1 MMMPIISCPYC
12 NAHVP
17 RPDSMPG
24 ARVLCPRC
32 GEMFPYRLTEGV
44 DDSPRFA
51 DPARNEIEG
60 LGSAGPG
67 VSNKAVA
74 AAVLGV
80 MLVMA
85 VAGLI
90 FALQTETLRR
100 AHDANLG

>member
-1 MMMPIISCPYC
+1 
-12 NAHVP
+12 
-17 RPDSMPG
+17 
-24 ARVLCPRC
+24 
-32 GEMFPYRLTEGV
+32 
-44 DDSPRFA
+44 
-51 DPARNEIEG
+51 
-60 LGSAGPG
+60 G

-100 AHDANLG
+100 AHDANLGKPQLVTVPLLVKVASNLWVIGLIVLLLSIWRNRVRQAKGDSATPSHRYRWAVGLLALLTA